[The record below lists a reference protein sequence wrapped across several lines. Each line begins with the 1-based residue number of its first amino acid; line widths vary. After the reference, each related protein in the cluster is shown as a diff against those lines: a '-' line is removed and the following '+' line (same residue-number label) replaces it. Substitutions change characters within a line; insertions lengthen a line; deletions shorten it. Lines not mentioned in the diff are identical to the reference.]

1 MPRRKERRPL
11 TANERQELERL
22 VRSGKTENRLA
33 ERAKMVLWSRDG
45 KSGHQIAKGLGREAD
60 TVYRQ
65 LDRFDAEGLAG
76 LSDRPRPGR
85 PLEYTEHERGEIMA
99 IARTDPQALGC
110 PFGYWSLTRLAEYVN
125 DTLGIP
131 ISREQV
137 GRVLNA
143 EGLRWYQ
150 EKTYFTERPDPQFAE
165 KRGR

>member
-1 MPRRKERRPL
+1 MPKRKERRPL
-11 TANERQELERL
+11 TAGERDELERL

-33 ERAKMVLWSRDG
+33 ERARMVLWSREG
-45 KSGHQIAKGLGREAD
+45 ISGNQIAKRLEREPD

-65 LDRFDAEGLAG
+65 LDRFDTEGMAG

-85 PLEYTEHERGEIMA
+85 PLEYSERERGEMIA
-99 IARTDPQALGC
+99 LARTDPIALGL
-110 PFGYWSLTRLAEYVN
+110 PFGYWSLARLVEYVN

-131 ISREQV
+131 ISREHL

-165 KRGR
+165 KRGP